1 MSLRSWACLTG
12 PNNLNVY
19 LFKLIFLPIFFVP
32 SGCGVWEMDK
42 GMQPVGI
49 VSNNILCRQY
59 ILYSKDICSFRYQM
73 VHQWLVYFKVW
84 KKSHLYLIFLKCHYA
99 SGSGAVSIANGTPVE
114 VPCVLL
120 NRILLRWWLSCNS
133 DWSSIHAIGVR
144 LNLTRLFRETINVV
158 AYKFEEI

>member
-59 ILYSKDICSFRYQM
+59 ILYGKDICSFRYQM
-73 VHQWLVYFKVW
+73 VHQ
-84 KKSHLYLIFLKCHYA
+84 
-99 SGSGAVSIANGTPVE
+99 
-114 VPCVLL
+114 
-120 NRILLRWWLSCNS
+120 
-133 DWSSIHAIGVR
+133 
-144 LNLTRLFRETINVV
+144 
-158 AYKFEEI
+158 